1 LDVIVKRR
9 TDRIYDEGGWG
20 KQLNFTAARRTG
32 KPLFVQLRVMK
43 TMELQVRDGVEPP
56 TVFDGEL
63 VADGEAL
70 VSFRLEFEEGHA
82 PAVEDFP
89 DPGEPWVHQEVTK
102 LSDKAIQVMRVNNEP
117 RLEMIYA
124 LHSQF
129 GALTFIFNTANEGM
143 LGPEARDMYR
153 KTVET
158 TWIGTKKRL
167 Y

>member
-70 VSFRLEFEEGHA
+70 VSFRLEL
-82 PAVEDFP
+82 
-89 DPGEPWVHQEVTK
+89 EVTK